1 MSFTSDL
8 KKVKN
13 LDEAQYLFESEVN
26 RISKLTVYSKSK
38 SSYDNR
44 VLKIQNDIYRHLDSL
59 NIKGILYF
67 YDYMQYENIAKSVNL
82 SVDDNSFTKDD
93 SIFFRRLWIFI
104 FFYSICFILLMLYTT
119 HHVKPVDNTVSRETV
134 KHTKSVVDDDDKHDY
149 VANHDDKIIDDNNS
163 VENDNEIVYNQY
175 RGQNTTK
182 KILKEDEAWAN
193 RRN

>member
-93 SIFFRRLWIFI
+93 SIFFRRLWVFI
-104 FFYSICFILLMLYTT
+104 FFYSICFILLMLYIT

-134 KHTKSVVDDDDKHDY
+134 KHTKSV
-149 VANHDDKIIDDNNS
+149 ANHDDKVIDDNNS

>member
-1 MSFTSDL
+1 MSFASDL

-13 LDEAQYLFESEVN
+13 LDEAQSLFESEVN
-26 RISKLTVYSKSK
+26 RISKLTVYSQSK
-38 SSYDNR
+38 PSYDNR

-134 KHTKSVVDDDDKHDY
+134 KHTKSFVDGNDKHDY
-149 VANHDDKIIDDNNS
+149 VANHDDNNS